1 MKRLLIILFI
11 GVSILSLYSFEC
23 GTDKGCITFKSK
35 FNQNFYILD
44 TLNST
49 YKYYKIVSE
58 DSNYVTGREIC
69 SGKINNTDSSLII
82 HPSDESYVTGYIE
95 ISYSKNVRKGT
106 TEIILF
112 HSAFNNLVR
121 NVNINFYGNDSDCI
135 IYEDVSF
142 SGDLN
147 VFGISHKKNKSIE
160 TINFPMVIDAF
171 KICYL
176 NGCTPLIL
184 LKDTGIRQKRYKKD
198 ILAYVDWY
206 KPKKGKQQYNHV
218 FIELR
223 SYNYCNGDKYHW
235 ANKDSLEIFM
245 GTSLTPG
252 SYQVV
257 MTREKRRVLT
267 FNDK

>member
-1 MKRLLIILFI
+1 MKKIVIILFI
-11 GVSILSLYSFEC
+11 GISILSLYSFEYADDERYM
-23 GTDKGCITFKSK
+23 TFISINKQEFYVLDTINSIYKFCIT
-35 FNQNFYILD
+35 
-44 TLNST
+44 
-49 YKYYKIVSE
+49 VSE
-58 DSNYVTGREIC
+58 DSDHVIGREIC

-95 ISYSKNVRKGT
+95 ISYSKKVKKGT
-106 TEIILF
+106 TEIVLF

-121 NVNINFYGNDSDCI
+121 NVNINFYGNNSDYI
-135 IYEDVSF
+135 IYEDVSY

-147 VFGISHKKNKSIE
+147 VFGISHKKNNSIE

-223 SYNYCNGDKYHW
+223 SYNYCNGNKYHW